1 MKGRLTIL
9 LPLFACAAFAEAPAS
24 VRLPEPPPNEGRE
37 FHVVHF
43 TCDFS
48 DDFELVQNEPFDV
61 FGLSVGLGVD
71 FVPGRMAGLQWGSLV
86 ADAASAWGVQ
96 GSFGFAHA
104 EASAGFQVALFSAGS
119 DNHAGVQ
126 FGLLSARSGR
136 LIGPQVGLFAAE
148 SERLIGIQFGGLEA
162 RAERLDGISVGLL
175 VDSVRAGH
183 GLAASL
189 GTTWTARYR
198 DDLFSGLQLA
208 GIANF
213 SQDVCGVQIALG
225 ANHARDCRGLQVSL
239 CYNRAQELHGV
250 QIGFVN
256 KALSG
261 SGVQIGFINLFG
273 DDDDLLMLPFLN
285 ARF

>member
-1 MKGRLTIL
+1 MKQVLTS
-9 LPLFACAAFAEAPAS
+9 LFSLSVFAAFAEAPAS
-24 VRLPEPPPNEGRE
+24 VRLPPPPPNEERE
-37 FHVVHF
+37 FHVVNF

-61 FGLSVGLGVD
+61 FGISVGLGFD
-71 FVPGRMAGLQWGSLV
+71 HVPGRMAGLQWGTLV
-86 ADAASAWGVQ
+86 AGAASAWGVQ

-104 EASAGFQVALFSAGS
+104 EASAGFQVALFLAGS
-119 DNHAGVQ
+119 DNHAGGQ

-136 LIGPQVGLFAAE
+136 LIGPQVGLFAVE

-225 ANHARDCRGLQVSL
+225 ANHAHEFRGLQAAL
-239 CYNRAQELHGV
+239 FYNRADELHGV

-273 DDDDLLMLPFLN
+273 TDNDLLMIPFLN